1 MVEAGDVD
9 QLGLGQLLDEFA
21 GQRILLGHAWL
32 GQLAQVLDNVERVRI
47 DGIDVE
53 QVVLHL
59 PDDVAEFGQVA
70 SEDAV
75 AVHTA
80 KVAVNAFL
88 ALEQLDE
95 QAGVAQVLAKHVVD
109 QVAMVAQ
116 QADGV
121 GAYALDIR
129 MLGEQHEG
137 FQDGERRALEDRRV
151 ADFQIAVAYLEA
163 AVERNDRA

>member
-1 MVEAGDVD
+1 M
-9 QLGLGQLLDEFA
+9 
-21 GQRILLGHAWL
+21 
-32 GQLAQVLDNVERVRI
+32 
-47 DGIDVE
+47 
-53 QVVLHL
+53 
-59 PDDVAEFGQVA
+59 
-70 SEDAV
+70 
-75 AVHTA
+75 
-80 KVAVNAFL
+80 NAFL

-95 QAGVAQVLAKHVVD
+95 QAGVAQVLAKRVVD